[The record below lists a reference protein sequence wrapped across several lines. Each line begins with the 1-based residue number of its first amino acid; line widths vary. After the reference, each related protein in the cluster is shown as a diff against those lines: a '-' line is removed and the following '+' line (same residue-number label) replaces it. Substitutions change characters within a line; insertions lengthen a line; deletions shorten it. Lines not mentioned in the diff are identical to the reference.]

1 MRDLPLPED
10 DLASALEALPTWYVE
25 AGKLTTRRELAS
37 FLGAVAFVGQ
47 VAEIAERLDHHP
59 DIDLRWR
66 TVVLAVNTHDSGGA
80 ITAQDI
86 TLARQIDALG

>member
-1 MRDLPLPED
+1 MRDLPLTAE

-47 VAEIAERLDHHP
+47 IAEIAEGLDHHP
-59 DIDLRWR
+59 DIDIRWR
-66 TVVLAVNTHDSGGA
+66 TVVVAVNTHDSGGA
-80 ITAQDI
+80 ITARDI
-86 TLARQIDALG
+86 TLAQRVDALA

>member
-1 MRDLPLPED
+1 MRDLPLTAE

-25 AGKLTTRRELAS
+25 DSKLTTRRELAS
-37 FLGAVAFVGQ
+37 FLGAVTFVGQ

-59 DIDLRWR
+59 DIDIRWR

-80 ITAQDI
+80 ITSRDI
-86 TLARQIDALG
+86 TLAQQVDALA